1 MPWPLSAGPLQVTLT
16 LPAGAAVVA
25 TTFVE
30 AKGVSRTD
38 VPHGPGPTP
47 LTARTWYEQVTTPA
61 EHVVDQLGVAP
72 SCSTVAKLHSACWSR
87 HSSRSS
93 GGLRI
98 A

>member
-1 MPWPLSAGPLQVTLT
+1 MPWPPSAGPLHVTFT

-38 VPHGPGPTP
+38 VPHGPGPTL

-61 EHVVDQLGVAP
+61 MQVVYQLRVAP
-72 SCSTVAKLHSACWSR
+72 SCSTAAVLHSAARSR

-98 A
+98 P